1 MLGKLIKHELKAQ
14 YKTFII
20 LYIAA
25 AFLNIVLK
33 IYNAFTKNLEEIKL
47 AQLFE
52 ASLNMLVVF
61 VSIALFIATFAISI
75 SRFYNSMMKDEGYL
89 THTLPV
95 PTWMLILSKFLVFII
110 WMVADVILH
119 YFIIA
124 LHSGSLLWISDCS
137 REFSKGMAIGLEATN
152 ISVADAKQ
160 FLILTAILFALYS
173 LLFMAKVY
181 FSFSIGQLS
190 NKNKLLWSIVVF
202 FGVTI
207 ALQILGMILA
217 VSLFPNNQT
226 MMTDAEGI
234 IFAINAMKYSLVID
248 LITAVALY
256 IGANVLFTKKLN
268 LD

>member
-1 MLGKLIKHELKAQ
+1 MLGKLLKHELKAQ

-33 IYNAFTKNLEEIKL
+33 IYNAFTKNLEGIKL

-61 VSIALFIATFAISI
+61 VSMALFISTFAISI

-95 PTWMLILSKFLVFII
+95 STWMLILSKFLVFII

-124 LHSGSLLWISDCS
+124 LHFGSLAWIND
-137 REFSKGMAIGLEATN
+137 FSKGFSIGMTKSLELTN

-160 FLILTAILFALYS
+160 FFTVMIISIVLSALF
-173 LLFMAKVY
+173 FMIQVY

-190 NKNKLLWSIVVF
+190 NKNKLRWSIVAF
-202 FGVTI
+202 FGITV
-207 ALQILGMILA
+207 ALQIFGM
-217 VSLFPNNQT
+217 VFTFVLFPNDYTQ
-226 MMTDAEGI
+226 MSDAEGI
-234 IFAINAMKYSLVID
+234 LFAADVMKYGLIID
-248 LITAVALY
+248 IITAVAFY

-268 LD
+268 LE

>member
-25 AFLNIVLK
+25 TFLNIVLK
-33 IYNAFTKNLEEIKL
+33 IYNAFTKNLEGVKL
-47 AQLFE
+47 AQFFE
-52 ASLNMLVVF
+52 ASLSMLVVF
-61 VSIALFIATFAISI
+61 VSFALFIATFAISI

-124 LHSGSLLWISDCS
+124 LHSGHLAWINASSRGFSD
-137 REFSKGMAIGLEATN
+137 GMAISLEGTN

-160 FLILTAILFALYS
+160 FITLMIITIVLYALF
-173 LLFMAKVY
+173 FMTQVF

-190 NKNKLLWSIVVF
+190 NKNKLGWSIVAF
-202 FGVTI
+202 FGITI
-207 ALQILGMILA
+207 AIQIFGMVFASRLLPYDNA
-217 VSLFPNNQT
+217 Q
-226 MMTDAEGI
+226 MTDAEGI
-234 IFAINAMKYSLVID
+234 LFAINAMKYGLVID
-248 LITAVALY
+248 IIATIAFY

-268 LD
+268 LE